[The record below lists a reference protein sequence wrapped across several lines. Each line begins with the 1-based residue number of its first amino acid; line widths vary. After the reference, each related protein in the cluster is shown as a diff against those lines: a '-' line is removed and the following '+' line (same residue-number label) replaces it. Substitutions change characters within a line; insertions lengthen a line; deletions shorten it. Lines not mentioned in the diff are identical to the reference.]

1 MKKRQIS
8 PHPCELPCKS
18 NNFHMKVNKVS
29 ADCQRIKLEHLVVW
43 IKFRRIDEKMASD
56 NRSRCLL
63 YAGQIFS
70 THLNK
75 KLKLSGFSSQ

>member
-1 MKKRQIS
+1 MKKCQIS
-8 PHPCELPCKS
+8 PHPCGLPCKY
-18 NNFHMKVNKVS
+18 NKFYMKVNKVS
-29 ADCQRIKLEHLVVW
+29 ADCQKIKLERLVVW
-43 IKFRRIDEKMASD
+43 IKFRRIDEKMPSD
-56 NRSRCLL
+56 NGCLL